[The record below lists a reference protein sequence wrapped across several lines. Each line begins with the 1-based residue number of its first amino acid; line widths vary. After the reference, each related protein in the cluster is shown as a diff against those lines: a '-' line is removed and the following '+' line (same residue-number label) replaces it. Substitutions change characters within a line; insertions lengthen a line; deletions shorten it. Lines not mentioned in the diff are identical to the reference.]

1 MSCRMIPKVKELK
14 LISIYLYICNM
25 YASHLKYSCERFSNN
40 NQPDFTDQ
48 EVMTIYLYTMNV
60 EQRLKIK
67 QIHEFANE
75 HLRSWFP
82 LLPSYEAFVM
92 RINKLSEAFKDLTQ
106 HLLSAFCPI
115 DCDLNKSLMDSLP
128 IITCS
133 GKRTPSVALEI
144 TDKGYCSTK
153 SMYYNGLKLH
163 ALAFHRPNHLP
174 FPESIVITP
183 ASENDLNVHKQYWRE
198 IPNRSFFGD
207 KIYIDTELQSDLKNK
222 FNSEILT
229 PVKAIKG
236 QPIEIRQ
243 RDKAANDLY
252 SRAVS
257 CVRQPIESLFNWLIE
272 NTDIQ
277 RASKVRS
284 TKGLLVH
291 VFGRIAA
298 AFIFVIFNS

>member
-1 MSCRMIPKVKELK
+1 MSGNMIPKVKELK
-14 LISIYLYICNM
+14 LISIYLYICDIYDSNLR
-25 YASHLKYSCERFSNN
+25 SLCERFSNN
-40 NQPDFTDQ
+40 NKPDFTDQ
-48 EVMTIYLYTMNV
+48 EVMTIYLYAMQV

-67 QIHEFANE
+67 QIHQYASD

-82 LLPSYEAFVM
+82 LLPSYVAYNT
-92 RINKLSEAFKDLTQ
+92 RINRLSEAFQYLSEL
-106 HLLSAFCPI
+106 LLSGNLPN
-115 DCDLNKSLMDSLP
+115 DCDLHTSLMDSLP

-133 GKRTPSVALEI
+133 GKRKSSVAREI

-153 SMYYNGLKLH
+153 SMYYYGLKLH
-163 ALAFHRPNHLP
+163 ALAFHRPDHLP

-183 ASENDLNVHKQYWRE
+183 ASENDLNVHKQNWSDIY
-198 IPNRSFFGD
+198 NRSFYGD
-207 KIYIDTELQSDLKNK
+207 KIYRDAELLERMESMH
-222 FNSEILT
+222 NSRILT
-229 PVKAIKG
+229 PIKAIKG
-236 QPIEIRQ
+236 QPEVLRQ

-257 CVRQPIESLFNWLIE
+257 SVRQPIESLFNWFIE
-272 NTDIQ
+272 KTDIQ

-298 AFIFVIFNS
+298 AFIFLVFNS

>member
-1 MSCRMIPKVKELK
+1 MSCHMIPKVKELK

-25 YASHLKYSCERFSNN
+25 YDSRLKYCCERFSNN
-40 NQPDFTDQ
+40 SHPDFTDQ
-48 EVMTIYLYTMNV
+48 EVMTIYLYVMSI
-60 EQRLKIK
+60 EQRIKIK

-82 LLPSYEAFVM
+82 LLPSYEAFIM
-92 RINKLSEAFKDLTQ
+92 RINKLSEAFKGLTNL
-106 HLLSAFCPI
+106 LLSSFCPE

-133 GKRTPSVALEI
+133 GKRKPSVALDI
-144 TDKGYCSTK
+144 TDKGFCSTK
-153 SMYYNGLKLH
+153 GMYYIH
-163 ALAFHRPNHLP
+163 ASAFHRPKHLP

-183 ASENDLNVHKQYWRE
+183 ASENDLNVHKQYWSNTS
-198 IPNRSFFGD
+198 NRTFFGD
-207 KIYIDTELQSDLKNK
+207 KIYNDTELQENMKNTY
-222 FNSEILT
+222 NSEILT

-236 QPIEIRQ
+236 ESLETRQ

-252 SRAVS
+252 SKAVS
-257 CVRQPIESLFNWLIE
+257 TIRQPIESFFNWLIE

-284 TKGLLVH
+284 TNGLLVH
-291 VFGRIAA
+291 VFGKIAA
-298 AFIFVIFNS
+298 AFIFLIFNS

>member
-1 MSCRMIPKVKELK
+1 
-14 LISIYLYICNM
+14 M
-25 YASHLKYSCERFSNN
+25 YDKKLKYSCERFSNN

-48 EVMTIYLYTMNV
+48 EVMTIYLYTIRV

-92 RINKLSEAFKDLTQ
+92 RINKLSEAFKDLAQ
-106 HLLSAFCPI
+106 HLMATFCPE
-115 DCDLNKSLMDSLP
+115 DCDLNISLMDSLP

-133 GKRTPSVALEI
+133 GKRKPSVALEI
-144 TDKGYCSTK
+144 IDKGFCSTK

-163 ALAFHRPNHLP
+163 ALAYHRPHHLP

-183 ASENDLNVHKQYWRE
+183 ASENDLNVQKQYWSE

-207 KIYIDTELQSDLKNK
+207 KIYCDTELQYDLKNK
-222 FNSEILT
+222 YNSEILT

-236 QPIEIRQ
+236 QPQQARQ

-252 SRAVS
+252 SKAVS
-257 CVRQPIESLFNWLIE
+257 GVRQPIESLFNWFIE
-272 NTDIQ
+272 STDIQ

-284 TKGLLVH
+284 TNGLLVH
-291 VFGRIAA
+291 VFGKIAA
-298 AFIFVIFNS
+298 SFIFIVCVILASNL

>member
-1 MSCRMIPKVKELK
+1 MIPKVKELK
-14 LISIYLYICNM
+14 LISIYLYICDM
-25 YASHLKYSCERFSNN
+25 YDSHLKYNCERFSNN
-40 NQPDFTDQ
+40 CQPDFTDQ
-48 EVMTIYLYTMNV
+48 EVMTIYLYTMRI

-75 HLRSWFP
+75 HLRTLFP

-92 RINKLSEAFKDLTQ
+92 RINKLSEAFKSLTNY
-106 HLLSAFCPI
+106 LLSAFCPE

-133 GKRTPSVALEI
+133 GKRKPSVALEI

-153 SMYYNGLKLH
+153 SMYYNGLKIH
-163 ALAFHRPNHLP
+163 ALAFHRPNHIP

-183 ASENDLNVHKQYWRE
+183 ASENDLNVHKQYWSE
-198 IPNRSFFGD
+198 ISNRNFFGD
-207 KIYIDTELQSDLKNK
+207 KIYNDSELQVNMKNLY
-222 FNSEILT
+222 NSEILT

-236 QPIEIRQ
+236 QSLETRQ

-252 SRAVS
+252 SKAVS
-257 CVRQPIESLFNWLIE
+257 SVRQPIESLFNWLIE

-284 TKGLLVH
+284 TNGLLVH
-291 VFGRIAA
+291 VFGKIAA